1 MSKQIISTNKISK
14 SYKIVKN
21 TESSAGNIQQGKF
34 DTQTLCTCGKWRTD
48 THSTYN
54 GTIHTNLKS
63 DEYCTCDEGK
73 DMSLCNCY
81 KRNTN
86 ASANKTISANS
97 QNIYIQD
104 NIDYCTCEEKQ
115 LSSEKDK
122 NLTEE
127 ENIVNNTNINTTSN
141 ININTN
147 INTNISN
154 QKICTCGKHEGEI
167 NINTSNNELPIQT
180 TDYDEK
186 IKKEKR
192 VEINKIDKI
201 KQTRSEIKEEVHNEV
216 EEITWTG
223 DVFIQVI
230 ERLQYL
236 AAEPPEI
243 SVQFLN
249 DLMINRTI
257 DNKPIKVLIPIP
269 DNYIQKQCDLKVL
282 STEKKEEKGENICPE
297 NVELLNI
304 SHAYSIPVPSFNN
317 LEIEKSEMF
326 ISSKKDKKVDKVD
339 TLIKEQYSLYCQGEK
354 KKDNLKIENYAWDI
368 SASGRMWS
376 GPIKPVRTNK
386 LGIEGPDEW
395 NNLIQ
400 KETAEKL
407 LFEKSRQ
414 AYIDLNKDKFDLYF
428 KDNGKRFQNI
438 NIGDNEVILLKAK
451 KRVLKPYEQINESN
465 VTMGGPG
472 FKLRVWSPEPFHA
485 QEITLEKTKIDS
497 KLKIVSDNMIMPS
510 ARKRRQDWN
519 LINKAS
525 TETNVNILVKEK
537 VLMEQKVRPIT
548 VIAENDG
555 KNRWNEMV
563 RKQKGTKLVFESCK
577 KEKKWDLSI
586 CKEINLFFEQ
596 EADEVIINDD
606 YNDIKGPQMRPI
618 IVTVLKVNE
627 DEETSSVTSYDVF
640 QNLIVKKS
648 NVNIQYGVESNTGV
662 NALKNRIEF
671 SQKKRINN
679 AFIENKINNIGSGY
693 KINKISGTFG
703 KGEFNVFGKKDG
715 FNKLRVAEN
724 EQKNQYDKTVNNLV
738 FQTKNLIFGKKEKY

>member
-21 TESSAGNIQQGKF
+21 TEISTGNIQQGNV
-34 DTQTLCTCGKWRTD
+34 DNQGLCTCGKWKKD

-54 GTIHTNLKS
+54 GTIKTNLKS
-63 DEYCTCDEGK
+63 DEYCTCDEGR
-73 DMSLCNCY
+73 DTSLCNCY

-86 ASANKTISANS
+86 ATANKTISTNS

-104 NIDYCTCEEKQ
+104 NNDYCTCDEKQ
-115 LSSEKDK
+115 IFSMTSEKDK
-122 NLTEE
+122 NILTEE
-127 ENIVNNTNINTTSN
+127 ENIANNTNINTTSN

-147 INTNISN
+147 ISQ
-154 QKICTCGKHEGEI
+154 QKVCTCGKHNLEI
-167 NINTSNNELPIQT
+167 NMTTSNNELPIQT

-186 IKKEKR
+186 SKKEKK
-192 VEINKIDKI
+192 VDINKVSKI
-201 KQTRSEIKEEVHNEV
+201 KQTRSEIREEVHNEV
-216 EEITWTG
+216 EERQEEISWSG

-269 DNYIQKQCDLKVL
+269 DNFIQKQCDLKVL
-282 STEKKEEKGENICPE
+282 STEKQESKEEKGENICPE

-317 LEIEKSEMF
+317 LEIEKAEMF
-326 ISSKKDKKVDKVD
+326 ISSKPKSI
-339 TLIKEQYSLYCQGEK
+339 LLKEQYSLYCRGE
-354 KKDNLKIENYAWDI
+354 KKDNLKIENYDAWEI
-368 SASGRMWS
+368 SASERMWS
-376 GPIKPVRTNK
+376 GPIQPVRTNK
-386 LGIEGPDEW
+386 LGIEGPDGW
-395 NNLIQ
+395 DNLIQ
-400 KETAEKL
+400 KETAENME
-407 LFEKSRQ
+407 FEKTIIQ
-414 AYIDLNKDKFDLYF
+414 KEKTF
-428 KDNGKRFQNI
+428 KII
-438 NIGDNEVILLKAK
+438 NIGDNEFITLKAE
-451 KRVLKPYEQINESN
+451 KRLLKPYEQSQESKLT
-465 VTMGGPG
+465 VGGPG
-472 FKLRVWSPEPFHA
+472 FKFRVWTPEPFHA
-485 QEITLEKTKIDS
+485 QEITIEKTKMIS
-497 KLKIVSDNMIMPS
+497 KLKIVSDNMTMPP

-525 TETNVNILVKEK
+525 SETNVNILVKEK
-537 VLMEQKVRPIT
+537 ILMEQKVRPIT
-548 VIAENDG
+548 VLAEDTG
-555 KNRWNEMV
+555 KNKWNEMV
-563 RKQKGTKLVFESCK
+563 RKQKGIKLVFESCK
-577 KEKKWDLSI
+577 TKKWDLSI
-586 CKEINLFFEQ
+586 CKEINLFFEK
-596 EADEVIINDD
+596 EADEEVIINDD

-648 NVNIQYGVESNTGV
+648 NVDIQLGSESKLATGV

-679 AFIENKINNIGSGY
+679 AFIENKIN
-693 KINKISGTFG
+693 KISGTFG
-703 KGEFNVFGKKDG
+703 NGEFNTFGKKDA
-715 FNKLRVAEN
+715 FIRLRVAEN
-724 EQKNQYDKTVNNLV
+724 EQKNQYDKTVKNLV
-738 FQTKNLIFGKKEKY
+738 FQTKNLIFGKKENN